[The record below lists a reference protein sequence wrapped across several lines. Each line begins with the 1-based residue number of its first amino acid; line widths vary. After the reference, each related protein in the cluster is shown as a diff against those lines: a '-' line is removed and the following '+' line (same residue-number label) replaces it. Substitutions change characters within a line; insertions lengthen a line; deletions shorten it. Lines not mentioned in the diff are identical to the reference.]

1 MKNAHKRWSL
11 GVSLL
16 LVAGT
21 GLALA
26 TPMAASAASQSPK
39 ACTIAPRMG
48 HIAGI
53 VPAMSVGR
61 CPVRSPSQ
69 IISSAKTTKVHNE
82 SNPAL
87 GTPPLLFHG
96 GSVMMTPST
105 SPLVLTPIF
114 WNPTSFPMASAYKSL
129 ITTYIT
135 DVAVASG
142 ATSNVFSVLNEY
154 SGTNGQIHYSV
165 KLGTGISDTDTLPT
179 SGCTVASNDKSGIY
193 ADGTGYSA
201 CLDDAQLQAEVNKVT
216 AAHSLPHNLSHI
228 YVLYLPKHVESCFNS
243 GSTTTSSNACTIN
256 HQPSA
261 AFCAYHSEDSGK
273 AVYANLPFPIYKS
286 GTGFTCGSEGNFGV
300 LESPNSNPDGD
311 TVINPT
317 SHEVSE
323 AITDPDTQTGWF
335 DSSGFEIGDE
345 CNFVYGATSGTAGK
359 LFNQTINGGHFLTQE
374 EFSNKDFAITRHG
387 CVQSASAEA

>member
-1 MKNAHKRWSL
+1 MRNGHKRWGL
-11 GVSLL
+11 GASLL

-21 GLALA
+21 GLALVA
-26 TPMAASAASQSPK
+26 PTAASAAAQSPK
-39 ACTIAPRMG
+39 ACTMATRSG

-53 VPAMSVGR
+53 VPARSIGR
-61 CPVRSPSQ
+61 CPVRSASQ
-69 IISSAKTTKVHNE
+69 VTGNTTKAHNA
-82 SNPAL
+82 SDPAI

-114 WNPTSFPMASAYKSL
+114 WNPTKFPMAASYTSL
-129 ITTYIT
+129 VTTYLS
-135 DVAVASG
+135 DVAAASG
-142 ATSNVFSVLNEY
+142 QNTNVYSVLNEY

-165 KLGTGISDTDTLPT
+165 QLGTPISDTGALPS
-179 SGCTVASNDKSGIY
+179 SGCTVARKDKSGIY

-201 CLDDAQLQAEVNKVT
+201 CLDDAQLQAEINRVT
-216 AAHSLPHNLSHI
+216 AAQGLPHNLSNI

-243 GSTTTSSNACTIN
+243 GSTTTSANSCTIN
-256 HQPSA
+256 HEPSA
-261 AFCAYHSEDSGK
+261 AFCAYHSDATSS
-273 AVYANLPFPIYKS
+273 AVYANLPYPVYQS
-286 GTGFTCGSEGNFGV
+286 STRFTCGSDGNFGV
-300 LESPNSNPDGD
+300 VESPNNNPDGD

-345 CNFVYGATSGTAGK
+345 CNFVYGATSGTAGQ
-359 LFNQTINGGHFLTQE
+359 LSNQTINGGHFLTQE
-374 EFSNKDFAITRHG
+374 EFSNNDFAITKAG